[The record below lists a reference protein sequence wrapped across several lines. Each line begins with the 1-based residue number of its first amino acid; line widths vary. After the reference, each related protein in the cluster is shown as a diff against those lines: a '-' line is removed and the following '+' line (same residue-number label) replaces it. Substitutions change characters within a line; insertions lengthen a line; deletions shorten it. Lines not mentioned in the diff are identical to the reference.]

1 MSSIDKKKLKKTK
14 EKEKK
19 EKEAALK
26 SKKND
31 GKGSPVLEKRKSS
44 GADKPVST
52 ATLTVTK
59 VPSGSFLSSVSSIS
73 SSSEKGGSG
82 IKDTKQSHKDH
93 RSPKSSASTGRKPCC
108 VLNMLTAPSVS
119 SGTCSIPALYSILG
133 QTHLVESAFPKH

>member
-59 VPSGSFLSSVSSIS
+59 VPSGPFLSSGSSIP
-73 SSSEKGGSG
+73 SSSEKGGGSG

-108 VLNMLTAPSVS
+108 VLNMLTLHPQCLKWYLQRPSTLQHTGANS
-119 SGTCSIPALYSILG
+119 PR
-133 QTHLVESAFPKH
+133 